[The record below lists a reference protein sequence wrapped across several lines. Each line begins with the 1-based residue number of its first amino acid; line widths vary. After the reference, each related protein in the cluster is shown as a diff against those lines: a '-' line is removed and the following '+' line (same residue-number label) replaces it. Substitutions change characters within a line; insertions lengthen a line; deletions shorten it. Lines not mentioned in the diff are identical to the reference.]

1 MFGFVKQSTYDADI
15 AALHRELDE
24 TAADLMAEQN
34 RARTSGRL
42 ASELLAERDA
52 ARIERDTAQRERDEY
67 RVDAMKHRR
76 AVSNLIPGG
85 PKRKPL
91 IERLPPIN

>member
-24 TAADLMAEQN
+24 TAADLMA
-34 RARTSGRL
+34 RL